1 MAEEIVHKLKQ
12 NIAAV
17 IGDALQPLDRQLF
30 DQAELIIP
38 ETISDEE
45 RKALIISLTT
55 LLPTIQQDPAPA
67 TRLLE
72 KLLATHSYREISALL
87 GSASLVDGLAVG
99 EHMIAFNGLILAILE
114 KATTNYADAA
124 SVATPL
130 ETLLALI
137 RLWLSTSDT
146 GIASRASYI
155 LVDLLR
161 VDLPTSQ
168 GGGSLEGAGGQGL
181 VWKRIFG
188 DRNVYATLFE
198 ACSLG
203 KSSTLNL
210 SKSQTTLA
218 QARLMEWL
226 PRVAKLDWNHIS
238 QSHHPD
244 VESTFADGG
253 SLLEFAALRMV
264 DTKDDILMYRCLID
278 FYSELLLS
286 TRSNHH
292 DASSAVDSPG
302 LLFLIS
308 HGLHMKTAAMYL
320 QLPGTGPV
328 DPVETMFLYGPAA
341 RYLATYASQYPAH
354 FLASQMP
361 AQVLQRL
368 RTSLDLSPARWAHS
382 ETPLNDLHLLA
393 SLPRRALINDSIGAN
408 WSQNPLSFLPPKP
421 TNPDV
426 LNTLATIFHGPEDE
440 VVFSLA
446 SPTSHLV
453 PQSTSEKREE
463 AINAR
468 ALYYHYLAHNP
479 NFHADLVSHA
489 EVLAL
494 KDLAL
499 AAIHTISSIITAT
512 WPTQQEKHDSTPD
525 LPTITTP
532 SRTSP
537 STALATP
544 PTGHEAILAP
554 PALEHILPYL
564 LKPAKTFA
572 NLVGGGRGDVESA
585 AWQVAAAKFG
595 AVEALAGRLRMEVTK
610 RPGVGFEEILATVE
624 KRIRDGVMTVE
635 GEVGGRVAVMEL

>member
-1 MAEEIVHKLKQ
+1 MAEGIVHKLKQ

-17 IGDALQPLDRQLF
+17 IADALTPLDRQLF

-38 ETISDEE
+38 ETASEDD
-45 RKALIISLTT
+45 RKAIIVSLTT

-72 KLLATHSYREISALL
+72 KLLATHSYGEISALL
-87 GSASLVDGLAVG
+87 GSTSLVDGLAVG
-99 EHMIAFNGLILAILE
+99 EHMVAFNGLILAILE
-114 KATTNYADAA
+114 KATTNSADAA
-124 SVATPL
+124 TVATPL
-130 ETLLALI
+130 ETLLSLI
-137 RLWLSTSDT
+137 RLWLCTSDT

-155 LVDLLR
+155 LLDLLR
-161 VDLPTSQ
+161 VDLPSQ
-168 GGGSLEGAGGQGL
+168 QADGTLESTGGQGL

-198 ACSLG
+198 ACSLNRA
-203 KSSTLNL
+203 SSL
-210 SKSQTTLA
+210 SLTKSQTTLA

-226 PRVAKLDWNHIS
+226 PRVAKLDWSCITK
-238 QSHHPD
+238 SHHPD
-244 VESTFADGG
+244 VESIFSNGG

-264 DTKDDILMYRCLID
+264 DTRDDILMYRCLID

-286 TRSNHH
+286 TRSNHT
-292 DASSAVDSPG
+292 DASTAADSPG

-308 HGLHMKTAAMYL
+308 HGLHVKTAAMYL
-320 QLPGTGPV
+320 QLPGTGPI

-361 AQVLQRL
+361 AQILQRL
-368 RTSLDLSPARWAHS
+368 RTSLDLSAAKWAHS

-393 SLPRRALINDSIGAN
+393 SLPRKALINDLTGTN
-408 WSQNPLSFLPPKP
+408 WSQNPLSFLPTKP

-426 LNTLATIFHGPEDE
+426 LNTLATIFHGPDDE
-440 VVFSLA
+440 IVYNLSSSGP
-446 SPTSHLV
+446 SP
-453 PQSTSEKREE
+453 STTAQAMSAQREE

-468 ALYYHYLAHNP
+468 ALYYHYLSHNP
-479 NFHADLVSHA
+479 SFHADLVSHA
-489 EVLAL
+489 DVIAI
-494 KDLAL
+494 KPLAL
-499 AAIHTISSIITAT
+499 ASIHTIHTLIKAS
-512 WPTQQEKHDSTPD
+512 WPSVPDINDSTPS
-525 LPTITTP
+525 LPTTIFRSSAP
-532 SRTSP
+532 
-537 STALATP
+537 LATP

-564 LKPAKTFA
+564 LKPARTFA

-585 AWQVAAAKFG
+585 AWQVAAAKF
-595 AVEALAGRLRMEVTK
+595 AAIEALASRLRVEVTQ

-624 KRIRDGVMTVE
+624 KRIGEGVMSVE